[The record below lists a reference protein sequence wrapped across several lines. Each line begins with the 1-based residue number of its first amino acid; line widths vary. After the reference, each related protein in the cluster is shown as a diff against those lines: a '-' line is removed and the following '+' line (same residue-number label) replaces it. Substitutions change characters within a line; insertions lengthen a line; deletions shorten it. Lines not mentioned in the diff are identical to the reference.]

1 MVRFAV
7 FNDYSLPFLSDKNI
21 KEKFIEF
28 FKLLAEINNKGLSTL
43 RVPNELK
50 ERYVLDGINFKQ
62 FIGQQ
67 RDQEFKRKII
77 SVLINGSIILIDFP
91 LIKDHEN
98 ETQDIMNSCEYIY
111 QNKPTESGL
120 ACCDIW
126 NTLAVSFNSDNQ
138 WNTDNII
145 LTKKNISNNSEII
158 VDDISI
164 KHCSKIEHLIRHQD
178 FFNILMAE

>member
-67 RDQEFKRKII
+67 RDQEFKRKIRQLFQNYLKYFFCQNDI
-77 SVLINGSIILIDFP
+77 VSIP
-91 LIKDHEN
+91 LI
-98 ETQDIMNSCEYIY
+98 I
-111 QNKPTESGL
+111 
-120 ACCDIW
+120 
-126 NTLAVSFNSDNQ
+126 
-138 WNTDNII
+138 
-145 LTKKNISNNSEII
+145 
-158 VDDISI
+158 
-164 KHCSKIEHLIRHQD
+164 
-178 FFNILMAE
+178 

>member
-67 RDQEFKRKII
+67 RASLSIFK
-77 SVLINGSIILIDFP
+77 SWSI
-91 LIKDHEN
+91 
-98 ETQDIMNSCEYIY
+98 
-111 QNKPTESGL
+111 
-120 ACCDIW
+120 
-126 NTLAVSFNSDNQ
+126 VSSSFSFF
-138 WNTDNII
+138 
-145 LTKKNISNNSEII
+145 
-158 VDDISI
+158 
-164 KHCSKIEHLIRHQD
+164 SK
-178 FFNILMAE
+178 